1 VGGFTAAQGPRA
13 RRNKNHRAVTPACQ
27 FGQYGGRASNEGA
40 GPSALVAIFRHAR
53 RTAPV
58 AARLLSV
65 TSPRASARRMG
76 RRRPDF
82 GRTLRAPGRQG
93 DAEPFPSLSEIATSG
108 CAAPRPTRSQER
120 ACLVVSQAWTGI
132 WAGSTLFAG
141 ADDSKNPVQR
151 CCRGREQATAHNGRP
166 RSLAG
171 TACHRH
177 HDAGVWPPSFGLKAG
192 YPAGSAQ
199 PDRWRRD
206 GTQTV
211 QGLSRNA

>member
-1 VGGFTAAQGPRA
+1 VQAGRPIPPSLASERIARKSWSGSAGRGCCDRLDLREPRRAVHKSPGSPPLRGWEGVGGFTAAQGPRA

-40 GPSALVAIFRHAR
+40 SAPVAISRRAR

-93 DAEPFPSLSEIATSG
+93 DAEPFPSLSEIATCG
-108 CAAPRPTRSQER
+108 PAPDEKPGASLPCCEPGLDRHLGGFDPL
-120 ACLVVSQAWTGI
+120 C
-132 WAGSTLFAG
+132 GS
-141 ADDSKNPVQR
+141 R
-151 CCRGREQATAHNGRP
+151 
-166 RSLAG
+166 
-171 TACHRH
+171 
-177 HDAGVWPPSFGLKAG
+177 
-192 YPAGSAQ
+192 
-199 PDRWRRD
+199 
-206 GTQTV
+206 
-211 QGLSRNA
+211 